1 LLVSRK
7 QKKNK
12 KKFNPFLF
20 ITRDP
25 AKYYSFEKSTFNIF
39 AFTASFV
46 AIFLGISIY
55 FAGLNLLHTL
65 VICTVGISS
74 LVIYCLSRFKH
85 KAYPEIFIMLLY
97 IFLSILWFTGVG
109 SNGFAGLFFIS
120 GSMLSVVCLKGF
132 RRHIFFF
139 LGPMIV
145 MVLVG
150 VEYYHPEWVGV
161 YGTLTEKYVDY
172 LLNVTVLLL
181 GVGFFIKVLVDN
193 LREKNSQLEKANK
206 KLKRSA
212 LYDELTGVPNR
223 KLFYPQL
230 QNTIDLAERNNKRF
244 ALLYLDFDDFKNVND
259 KLGHAMGDVLLKK
272 AAKRI
277 SHCLRKSDI
286 LARMG
291 GDEFAIILPGVEKE
305 KDVITIARKIIN
317 AVDSKFD
324 LNGQDASIGVSIGI
338 SSFQVDSSNT
348 EELIRQADEAMYS
361 AKKSGKNRYE
371 FYKVKEEAKAN

>member
-1 LLVSRK
+1 MLVSRK

-12 KKFNPFLF
+12 QKFNLFLF
-20 ITRDP
+20 IARDP
-25 AKYYSFEKSTFNIF
+25 AKYYSFEEITFNIF

-74 LVIYCLSRFKH
+74 LAIYCLSRFKH
-85 KAYPEIFIMLLY
+85 KAYLEIFIILLY

-145 MVLVG
+145 MALVG
-150 VEYYHPEWVGV
+150 VEYYHPEWVGA
-161 YGTLTEKYVDY
+161 YETLTEKYVDY
-172 LLNVTVLLL
+172 LLNVTVFLLS
-181 GVGFFIKVLVDN
+181 VGFFIRILVN
-193 LREKNSQLEKANK
+193 SLRKKNSQLEKANK

-305 KDVITIARKIIN
+305 KDVIIIARKIIN
-317 AVDSKFD
+317 AADSKFD

-338 SSFQVDSSNT
+338 SSFQVGSSNT

>member
-1 LLVSRK
+1 
-7 QKKNK
+7 
-12 KKFNPFLF
+12 
-20 ITRDP
+20 
-25 AKYYSFEKSTFNIF
+25 
-39 AFTASFV
+39 
-46 AIFLGISIY
+46 
-55 FAGLNLLHTL
+55 
-65 VICTVGISS
+65 
-74 LVIYCLSRFKH
+74 
-85 KAYPEIFIMLLY
+85 MLLY